1 MGRPGY
7 WLFVRPNG
15 YHSIATP
22 LSLPWSFLSIDAIR
36 GGRPF
41 WDWINAAIFLLL
53 AIASVR
59 KLSLL
64 LVLTAP

>member
-1 MGRPGY
+1 M
-7 WLFVRPNG
+7 
-15 YHSIATP
+15 
-22 LSLPWSFLSIDAIR
+22 
-36 GGRPF
+36 F
-41 WDWINAAIFLLL
+41 WEWINAAIFLLL